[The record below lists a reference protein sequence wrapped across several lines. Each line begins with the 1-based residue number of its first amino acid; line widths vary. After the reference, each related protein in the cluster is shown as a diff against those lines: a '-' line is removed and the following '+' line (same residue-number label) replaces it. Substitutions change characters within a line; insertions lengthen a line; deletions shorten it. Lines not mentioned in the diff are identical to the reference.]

1 MLSQKQKAILFIICS
16 AFCFAIMNAC
26 VRLAGDLP
34 SIQKGFFRNV
44 VAMIFAGIVL
54 LRKKEPIKIG
64 SDSWMPLILRA
75 VFGTVGILC
84 NFYAIDH
91 LVLSDASIL
100 NKMSPFFAIVFSFF
114 ILKEKLTSFQILTT
128 IGAFIG
134 ILFVIKPT
142 FTNMSLF
149 PSLIGFTGGMA
160 AGMAY
165 TMVRILGQ
173 RGCTGS
179 VVVLFFSLFSCL
191 FTLPWMLFYFT
202 PMTAAQWAALLGA
215 GLAAAGGQFTITAAY
230 FHAPAREISIFDYTQ
245 IIFAGLLGFVLFGQ
259 LPDAWSVLGYV
270 IICTMALL
278 AFFKTE

>member
-1 MLSQKQKAILFIICS
+1 
-16 AFCFAIMNAC
+16 MNAC